1 MGEAARLCVLPL
13 DPPGGCCD
21 PEPAAPAAPLT
32 IVNAPGLSAIR
43 YRVGT
48 FTTFRRAMLDLVAR
62 PDLLGATPNPFARW
76 HEGTDGDYH
85 TVFLE
90 LWAYLGDV
98 LTFYQER
105 IANEAFI
112 STATQRDSLLR
123 LAGAIGYRPLPGAAA
138 TALVAYTIE
147 NGKTISVPARFRVG
161 SRAQPDRPGAV
172 FEAEQAITARGE
184 HSAIPLSATAPTN
197 QFAPLASFGAFFGQG
212 PRPALDLATAATHLY
227 GTAGAALL
235 RTFQT
240 TPGRATGPGLDR
252 TESGPVPRLGQGANV
267 SSFVSRTGGARPAL
281 APLVT
286 RTVVLEGVRTGL
298 AAGDFVLAVENE
310 RTASERAT
318 PYQLTSVQIDKAT
331 GTTTVA
337 WAEPFGTTFDQ
348 ASGDVALYALRVK
361 AGVFGNKAPAWNT
374 LPDTL
379 TGIPSP
385 AGTAPPRTS
394 APFSTRNWDDP
405 NNSAF
410 YVPAGPL
417 VFLDAVYDG
426 ARGTPQAP
434 GWAVLMAGE
443 RSNVFHVIDAQ
454 AVSKADYTISA
465 KVTRLTLGAGEA
477 VAGDTFPLRET
488 LILTGSDRLTLHDD
502 LPLPDPVTGTTLVLA
517 GLFPLLQP
525 GQTVVLRGSVWD
537 PVASAATAT
546 VNDESAV
553 LAGPP
558 VVDAANAITTVTLE
572 QPLVRQY
579 ARAGA
584 VLLAN
589 VVEVAHGETVR
600 EEVLG
605 SGDGTPLQSFPL
617 KQKPLT
623 YVPSSDPEA
632 VAAVQ
637 STLVVTVN
645 GVRWNERPT
654 LVGSSPDA
662 QVFTTTLEDAG
673 QTTVVFGDGFAGATP
688 PTGKD
693 NVRGRYR
700 KGLGTSGNVPAGGI
714 EQLID
719 SIPGLSSVTSPQPA
733 SGGADAETVAQ
744 IRVNAPGSVRSFGRA
759 VSAEDYAALALTYPG
774 IAKAGA
780 MWATRH
786 ATTLHAIAQPY
797 VQLTVATA
805 NRIPLAEQPVVA
817 ATLRRFLDQRRDP
830 NVPLRIL
837 DFTPVY
843 IDVALTVDIDDRFP
857 RQATL
862 ARVQAALRPGVNPDG
877 TPGYFAF
884 ERRQFGES
892 IHLSAVY
899 AAVHAVA
906 GVRDAMISRLRRMD
920 LDAGDPAKVRDDI
933 LVQPT
938 EIAVIQDDPTNRAR
952 GALVVVLGS
961 GGFFDS

>member
-1 MGEAARLCVLPL
+1 MSAATRLCVLPP
-13 DPPGGCCD
+13 DPPSGCCD
-21 PEPAAPAAPLT
+21 GEAAAPAAPLA

-62 PDLLGATPNPFARW
+62 ADLLGVAPNPFARW

-112 STATQRDSLLR
+112 ATATQRDSLLR

-138 TALVAYTIE
+138 TALVAYTVE
-147 NGKTISVPARFRVG
+147 DGRTISVPAGFRVG
-161 SRAQPDRPGAV
+161 SRGLPGRPAAV
-172 FEAEQAITARGE
+172 FEAERAITARGE

-197 QFAPLASFGAFFGQG
+197 QFAPLASFGAFFGRG
-212 PRPALDLATAATHLY
+212 PRAALNLATAATHLY

-235 RTFQT
+235 STFHTIPERAIAPAVDQT
-240 TPGRATGPGLDR
+240 TGLGSRPD
-252 TESGPVPRLGQGANV
+252 GGANV
-267 SSFVSRTGGARPAL
+267 SSLISRRGEIGQ
-281 APLVT
+281 APLIRLVT

-298 AAGDFVLAVENE
+298 AAGDFVLVVENE
-310 RTASERAT
+310 HAPAERAT
-318 PYQLTSVQIDKAT
+318 PYQLTGVQIDKAT
-331 GTTTVA
+331 GATTVM
-337 WAEPFGTTFDQ
+337 WAEPLGATFDQ
-348 ASGDVALYALRVK
+348 AAGEVALYALRVK
-361 AGVFGNKAPAWNT
+361 AGAFGNKAPAWNT

-379 TGIPSP
+379 TGTPSP
-385 AGTAPPRTS
+385 PGTAPPRTP
-394 APFSTRNWDDP
+394 APFSARNWDDP
-405 NNSAF
+405 SDPAF
-410 YVPAGPL
+410 YVPAASL
-417 VFLDAVYDG
+417 VFLDAVYDA
-426 ARGTPQAP
+426 ARGTPQTP
-434 GWAVLMAGE
+434 GFTVLMAGE
-443 RSNVFHVIDAQ
+443 RSNVFHVTDAQ
-454 AVSKADYTISA
+454 AVSRADYTISA
-465 KVTRLTLGAGEA
+465 KVTRLTLGADESVPGH
-477 VAGDTFPLRET
+477 TFPLRET
-488 LILTGSDRLTLHDD
+488 LILTGSDRLTLHND
-502 LPLPDPVTGTTLVLA
+502 LPLPDPLTGTTLVLA
-517 GLFPLLQP
+517 GLFPRLQP
-525 GQTVVLRGSVWD
+525 AQTVVLRGNLWD
-537 PVASAATAT
+537 PVANAATAR
-546 VNDESAV
+546 VNAESAV
-553 LAGPP
+553 LASAP
-558 VVDAANAITTVTLE
+558 VVDQANAITTVTLE

-589 VVEVAHGETVR
+589 VVEVTHGETVR
-600 EEVLG
+600 EETLG
-605 SGDGTPLQSFPL
+605 SGDGTALQSFPL

-623 YVPSSDPEA
+623 HVPSSDPEA
-632 VAAVQ
+632 VAPVQ

-645 GVRWNERPT
+645 GVRWRERPT
-654 LVGSSPDA
+654 LVESRPDA
-662 QVFTTTLEDAG
+662 QVFTTTLDDAG

-693 NVRGRYR
+693 NVRARYR
-700 KGLGTSGNVPAGGI
+700 KGLGTSGNVPAGAI
-714 EQLID
+714 EQLVD

-744 IRVNAPGSVRSFGRA
+744 IRVNAPGSVRAFGRA

-780 MWATRH
+780 RWATRNPM
-786 ATTLHAIAQPY
+786 TLQAIAQPY
-797 VQLTVATA
+797 VQLTVATV
-805 NRIPLAEQPVVA
+805 NRVPLAEQPVVA
-817 ATLRRFLDQRRDP
+817 AALRRFLDKRRDP

-837 DFTPVY
+837 DFTPVF

-862 ARVQAALRPGVNPDG
+862 ARVQAVLRPGLNPNG

-884 ERRQFGES
+884 ERREFGES

-906 GVRDAMISRLRRMD
+906 GVRDATISRLRRMD

-938 EIAVIQDDPTNRAR
+938 EIAVIQDDPTDPAR
-952 GALVVVLGS
+952 GVLVVVLGS
-961 GGFFDS
+961 GGFFDT